1 MFDCIN
7 ARILLPPQE
16 YFPGIPC
23 PPHLSPFVEEKEGEY
38 VPEEK
43 VKFLKRMRGEIE
55 EDEQEE
61 EDSEGEEAED
71 SEEEGNLE
79 GSAALYFLFL
89 LIQFF
94 FFFVRCCVCVS

>member
-43 VKFLKRMRGEIE
+43 VKFLKRMRGEAE
-55 EDEQEE
+55 EEEEESEGDED
-61 EDSEGEEAED
+61 EDSED
-71 SEEEGNLE
+71 EGNFE
-79 GSAALYFLFL
+79 HFYFRFL
-89 LIQFF
+89 LSLYLK
-94 FFFVRCCVCVS
+94 VLCL